1 MAKVEPIPEG
11 FHSLTPHIVVRGA
24 VQAIEFY
31 KKAFGAVEIRRAPMP
46 DGKTLMHADLKI
58 GDSHL
63 MLVDEM
69 PGMGSHAPREGGG
82 TPVTLHLF
90 VEDVDAVM
98 KRAEAAGA
106 KVTKPPMDMFWGDRY
121 GALTD
126 PFGHDWSV
134 ATHKEDVTPE
144 EMKKRGD
151 AMFAEM
157 AKGKP

>member
-1 MAKVEPIPEG
+1 MAKVKPIPEG

-24 VQAIEFY
+24 AQAIEFY

-46 DGKTLMHADLKI
+46 DGKALMHADIKI

-69 PGMGSHAPREGGG
+69 PGMG
-82 TPVTLHLF
+82 F

-151 AMFAEM
+151 ALFAEM
-157 AKGKP
+157 AKGKH